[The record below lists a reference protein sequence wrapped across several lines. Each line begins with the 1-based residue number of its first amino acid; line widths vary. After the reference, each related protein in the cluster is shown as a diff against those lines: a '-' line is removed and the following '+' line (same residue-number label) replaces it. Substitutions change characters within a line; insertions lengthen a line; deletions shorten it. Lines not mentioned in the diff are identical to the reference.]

1 MRRLLTRRDAL
12 TWAACG
18 TAVAA
23 AARTPAVAND
33 ARPAVRWRANYIL
46 SSALYGDA
54 PLASILPEVSATGAS
69 SIDLWPP
76 PHGTQR
82 DEIDSLGLERVAD
95 LLRTHAVRLGG
106 VACYRPGAFN
116 LASEFAVVRR
126 LGDADTVLV
135 TMAKGDGNA
144 TGAALDA
151 AIREFLEKLQ
161 PTIEEAEAG
170 GGVIAI
176 ENHSGSLLKSP
187 ESIRRFAKLV
197 QSDKVGLALA
207 PHHLPQEGQLLAD
220 LAAEVG
226 SVLKFVYAQQLGH
239 GSSQKLPKDEELL
252 QLPGRG
258 TLDFGPLMRQLAEM
272 NYSGPI
278 EIFMHPVPR
287 GVPILPTLVE
297 ITSAVN
303 ASRAYL
309 DGLL

>member
-1 MRRLLTRRDAL
+1 MSRLLTRRESL

-23 AARTPAVAND
+23 AGCMPAVAND
-33 ARPAVRWRANYIL
+33 ATPPARWQANYIL

-54 PLASILPEVSATGAS
+54 PLASILPEVAATGAS

-82 DEIDSLGLERVAD
+82 DEIDSLGLEHVED

-106 VACYRPGAFN
+106 IACYRPGAFN
-116 LASEFAVVRR
+116 LASEFALVRR
-126 LGDADTVLV
+126 LGDAQTVLV

-161 PTIEEAEAG
+161 PAIEEAEVG

-187 ESIRRFAKLV
+187 ESIHRFAKLV
-197 QSDKVGLALA
+197 QSEKVGLALA

-226 SVLKFVYAQQLGH
+226 GVLKFVYAQQLGH

-258 TLDFGPLMRQLAEM
+258 VLDFGPLMRQLAEM
-272 NYSGPI
+272 NYAGPI

-287 GVPILPTLVE
+287 GVPILPTLSE
-297 ITSAVN
+297 ITAAVN

>member
-1 MRRLLTRRDAL
+1 MSRLMTRRESLTR
-12 TWAACG
+12 AACG

-23 AARTPAVAND
+23 AGCMPAVARD
-33 ARPAVRWRANYIL
+33 ATPPARWQANYIL

-54 PLASILPEVSATGAS
+54 PLASILPEVAATGAS

-82 DEIDSLGLERVAD
+82 DEIDSLGLERVED

-106 VACYRPGAFN
+106 IACYRPGAFN
-116 LASEFAVVRR
+116 LASEFALVRR
-126 LGDADTVLV
+126 LGDAQTVLV

-144 TGAALDA
+144 TGTALDA

-161 PTIEEAEAG
+161 PAIEEAEAG

-187 ESIRRFAKLV
+187 ESIHRFAKLV
-197 QSDKVGLALA
+197 QSEKVGLALA

-226 SVLKFVYAQQLGH
+226 GVLKFVYAQQLGH

-258 TLDFGPLMRQLAEM
+258 VLDFGPLMRQLAEM
-272 NYSGPI
+272 NYAGPI

-287 GVPILPTLVE
+287 GVPILPTLSE
-297 ITSAVN
+297 ITAAVN